1 MPYPPLPPSESG
13 ESAASDAVQRLGEYQ
28 EELRR
33 QRRALREARDLARP
47 VQLLQHMRRG
57 ERIAEVNTLFCLS
70 LNVAPPL
77 LPYVQSWIQ
86 KKQTCG
92 SSTHKRGDDC
102 RLSASGSMLVG

>member
-77 LPYVQSWIQ
+77 LPYVQSLIR
-86 KKQTCG
+86 KKPKKNKESLLCE
-92 SSTHKRGDDC
+92 
-102 RLSASGSMLVG
+102 